1 MVVSEEVKDTIVR
14 KKARLKELC
23 RFPSEE
29 NKIHYKRVKN
39 QTWKVV
45 AKAFLHAIHSLENCF
60 AVLILAQIFVVIMTS
75 FSNQLPVALTGN
87 I

>member
-14 KKARLKELC
+14 KKAGLKELY

-39 QTWKVV
+39 QTWIVV

-60 AVLILAQIFVVIMTS
+60 ALFVVVLQS
-75 FSNQLPVALTGN
+75 
-87 I
+87 